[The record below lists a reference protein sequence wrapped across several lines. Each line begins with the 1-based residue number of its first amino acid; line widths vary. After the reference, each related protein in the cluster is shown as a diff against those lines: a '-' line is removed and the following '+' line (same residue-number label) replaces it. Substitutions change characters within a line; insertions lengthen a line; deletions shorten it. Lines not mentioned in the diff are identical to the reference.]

1 MKHFPLNFNEG
12 LVDILRSATE
22 LNELIRLYEKKNM
35 AGLDLYDWQEFPAK
49 QIEEMQKNTMDM
61 ISTLGEIIGYDIST
75 QAFKEIKDTLI
86 NKKDI

>member
-1 MKHFPLNFNEG
+1 MKHFPLNLNEG
-12 LVDILRSATE
+12 LADILRSATE
-22 LNELIRLYEKKNM
+22 LNELIRLYSKKNM
-35 AGLDLYDWQEFPAK
+35 TDFDLYDWQEFPAK
-49 QIEEMQKNTMDM
+49 QIEEMQKNTTDM